1 MHPEFFQKY
10 SHLSP
15 GELFC
20 LREEEKLR
28 LKKQSTRAGLCV
40 ISFLLI
46 QNVLSL
52 FIGFIPS
59 LNAAYFSDSVL
70 PRIIE
75 MTLYL
80 SSMLVPFMVAYILL
94 PEEDKVAS
102 YCFDKPL
109 SVKAC
114 LAAVVA
120 GTMFCT
126 VGNFATDYFI
136 ALLSSFGIELSG
148 GDYSLS
154 ETVEDFVFQTINIAL
169 LPALVEEFALR
180 CVIMQPLRKYG
191 DKFAIIMSSLVF
203 ALMHGNMIQIPF
215 AFVAGLAIGYFVI
228 ATRSIWTGVAIHLI
242 NNLLSVILS
251 FVFLKD
257 AQAAST
263 FYSAMN
269 AVTLVAG
276 IICFAVFMTLCKRE
290 KLKPNPTV
298 LSNKDLGTA
307 YIFTPSMIIA
317 IVLIALF
324 TSQFVEY
331 TGVG

>member
-1 MHPEFFQKY
+1 
-10 SHLSP
+10 
-15 GELFC
+15 
-20 LREEEKLR
+20 
-28 LKKQSTRAGLCV
+28 
-40 ISFLLI
+40 
-46 QNVLSL
+46 
-52 FIGFIPS
+52 
-59 LNAAYFSDSVL
+59 
-70 PRIIE
+70 